1 MQTNLFCSRS
11 NLTNEASVETWF
23 VDPLLKYLGFDAN
36 DIKLKTS
43 LKEYKIGK
51 GSKSLWYKPDYAVLA
66 NKFPSLIVDA
76 KHPDEDIAD
85 WVQQCASYC
94 LEINRS
100 FEHRPV
106 EFFMVT
112 NGLSLQLHKWDKG
125 APLLDM
131 DFDDFVAGN
140 PKLQELKG
148 LVDKAN
154 LLAVATS
161 KEETLLERHF
171 ELTPVTQ
178 DQIGNLFSRLHRF
191 IWTTESK
198 APSAAFAELM
208 KIVFVKIK
216 KDRELHERYDLS
228 KLKVGDVVFSLAW
241 MKGQTEHENP
251 INDPLFK
258 NLIKDLEK
266 EISNKDKRRIFETNE
281 DISLSPSTIEKIVAD
296 LEHLDLY
303 ATDED
308 VHGRMFEIFLT
319 ATIRGKEL
327 GQYFTPRDIVRLMV
341 GLADLNVT
349 KTSTDMVLDPCCG
362 SGGFLIVALADM
374 WRKAEE
380 LVGLSNKEK
389 ERLKSTIANTAIR
402 GIDAGSSP
410 AMYRISRM
418 NMYLHGDGGSNVFFA
433 DSLDKTL
440 GQVGPRTLER
450 DKEIED
456 LRTMLLKDE
465 ARFDVVLAN
474 PPFSLSFSRE
484 DTKQRRVLDQ
494 YTVATLGKQAKS
506 LLSSV
511 MFLERYRDFVREDG
525 RILAVIDD
533 SVLSGAKYRA
543 IRDYIRQT
551 FIIRGV
557 VSLPGDAFRHA
568 ASRVKTSVLILRHK
582 QPGEEQGAAFMEK
595 AIYLG
600 LTDKVAKRIGIS
612 REEWEAGRTK
622 ETERIVSSYLE
633 FEAGKATNWI
643 VQPERMSDRLDV
655 KHCLNDRGRKVADW
669 SKDGRLII
677 QLGDV
682 LRSPPDRTTMVE
694 EGVAYT
700 LLRVTYQGQVVEG
713 DTIASDDLSYSKLS
727 RVETWDVVFSNMGV
741 GRGAIGIVP
750 QQLSG
755 FFVSNEYSIL
765 RANSPEEAIYYTTVI
780 RSKEILGDVLT
791 LGTGLNR
798 GRIRWSEMAS
808 IEVPEYDPN
817 MNSLSGLSGVAKAMS
832 DLWSAQEQF
841 SVGLAD
847 ASANISKI
855 FALEDDSARERWLSY
870 KPPE

>member
-23 VDPLLKYLGFDAN
+23 VDPLLKYLSFSAN
-36 DIKLKTS
+36 DINLKTS

-66 NKFPSLIVDA
+66 NKFPTLIIDA

-100 FEHRPV
+100 FEHHPV
-106 EFFMVT
+106 EYFIVT
-112 NGLSLQLHKWDKG
+112 NGLSFQLHKWDKG
-125 APLLDM
+125 TPLLNM
-131 DFDDFVAGN
+131 DFDDFVAEK
-140 PKLQELKG
+140 PKLNQLNDF
-148 LVDKAN
+148 VDKAN
-154 LLAVATS
+154 LITVATS
-161 KEETLLERHF
+161 KEKALLEGHF
-171 ELTPVTQ
+171 ELNPVTQ
-178 DQIGNLFSRLHRF
+178 NQIGDLFSRLHRF
-191 IWTTESK
+191 IWTTENK

-228 KLKVGDVVFSLAW
+228 KLKFGDVVFSLAW
-241 MKGQTEHENP
+241 IKGQTEHENP
-251 INDPLFK
+251 INNPLFK

-266 EISNKDKRRIFETNE
+266 EIANRDKRRIFEPDE
-281 DISLSPSTIEKIVAD
+281 DIDLSPSTIEKIVGD

-308 VHGRMFEIFLT
+308 VHGRMFEIFLA

-341 GLADLNVT
+341 GMADIKVT
-349 KTSTDMVLDPCCG
+349 KTSTDVILDPCCG

-374 WRKAEE
+374 WQKVEK
-380 LVGLSNKEK
+380 LVGLSNIEK
-389 ERLKSTIANTAIR
+389 DKLKATVANTAIC
-402 GIDAGSSP
+402 GIDAGSTP
-410 AMYRISRM
+410 AMYRIGRM

-440 GQVGPRTLER
+440 GQVGPHTLER

-456 LRTMLLKDE
+456 LRTMLIRNE
-465 ARFDVVLAN
+465 VRFDVVLAN
-474 PPFSLSFSRE
+474 PPFSLSFSRN
-484 DTKQRRVLDQ
+484 DAKQRQVLDQ
-494 YTVATLGKQAKS
+494 YTVATQGRRATS

-511 MFLERYRDFVREDG
+511 MFLERYRDVVREDG

-533 SVLSGAKYRA
+533 SVLSGPKYRV

-568 ASRVKTSVLILRHK
+568 ASRVKTSVLILRPK
-582 QPGEEQGAAFMEK
+582 QQGEEQGSVFMEK
-595 AIYLG
+595 AVYLG
-600 LTDKVAKRIGIS
+600 LTDKVAKRIGIAKEELEAERP
-612 REEWEAGRTK
+612 REI
-622 ETERIVSSYLE
+622 ERILNAYLG
-633 FEAGKATNWI
+633 FEAGKSTNWI
-643 VQPERMSDRLDV
+643 VQPERMTDRLDV
-655 KHCLNDRGRKVADW
+655 KHCLNDRGRKVAVW
-669 SKDGRLII
+669 AQGGQTSVE
-677 QLGDV
+677 LGSV
-682 LRSPPDRTTMVE
+682 LKSPSDRITKVDDDST
-694 EGVAYT
+694 YK
-700 LLRVTYQGQVVEG
+700 LLKVTYKGHVLEG
-713 DTIASDDLSYSKLS
+713 ETKVGDDLSYSQLS
-727 RVETWDVVFSNMGV
+727 KVETWDIVFSNMGV

-750 QQLSG
+750 RQLSG
-755 FFVSNEYSIL
+755 CFVSNEYTIL
-765 RANSPEEAIYYTTVI
+765 RATSPEESIYYVTVI

-798 GRIRWSEMAS
+798 GRIQWAEMSS
-808 IEVPEYDPN
+808 IEVPEYNPDV
-817 MNSLSGLSGVAKAMS
+817 SDLSNVARDMVE
-832 DLWSAQEQF
+832 LWSAQQQF
-841 SVGLAD
+841 DIG
-847 ASANISKI
+847 
-855 FALEDDSARERWLSY
+855 LEDMSSNINKSFVLEDESARERWLSY